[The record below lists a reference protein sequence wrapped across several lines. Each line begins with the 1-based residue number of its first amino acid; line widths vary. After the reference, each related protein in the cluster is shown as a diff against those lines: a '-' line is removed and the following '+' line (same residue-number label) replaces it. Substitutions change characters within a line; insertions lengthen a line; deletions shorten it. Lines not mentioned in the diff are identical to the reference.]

1 MYLYFGRMKI
11 GPLVGYLWL
20 LGRRLYLKLGW
31 RPRDTVYL
39 GSVDDLLGVAVRVRR
54 LVPRPLPVRQLVAA
68 LVDALK
74 KAYYVASRCRDS
86 PRWKIRAWEA
96 AMAIEYAASALA
108 MYWPSAAKKI
118 LDDG

>member
-1 MYLYFGRMKI
+1 MIDVYLYFGRVRV
-11 GPLVGYLWL
+11 GPLAGYLWL

-54 LVPRPLPVRQLVAA
+54 LLPRPLPVRQLVVA

-74 KAYYVASRCRDS
+74 KAYYVASRAGRYAPGRP
-86 PRWKIRAWEA
+86 PR
-96 AMAIEYAASALA
+96 
-108 MYWPSAAKKI
+108 P
-118 LDDG
+118 